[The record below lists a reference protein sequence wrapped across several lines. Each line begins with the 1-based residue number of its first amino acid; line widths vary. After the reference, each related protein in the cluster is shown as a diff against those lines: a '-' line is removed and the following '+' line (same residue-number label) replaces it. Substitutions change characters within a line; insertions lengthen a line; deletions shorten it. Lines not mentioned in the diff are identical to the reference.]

1 MKKAIVWIGIL
12 LVLFL
17 IAPSTVDAKEVPGVT
32 DTEVVIG
39 ITQPLSG
46 PAALW
51 GNTALGGKAW
61 ADYVNDQGGI
71 HGRKIK
77 VILKDDGYN
86 PARALANL
94 REMKGKIFAVN
105 QLLGTAVV
113 HTSRDFFPENK
124 IPLINA
130 YGNTRMW
137 RDYPKDRLRYV
148 FIAYPDYEDEAEF
161 LTNWA
166 FKNLG
171 SRKFAIFYQND
182 DYGKLGWSG
191 MAKALVRITSRAGL
205 GKAELVAAVPY
216 EVTERALAAHAL
228 KLKQSGADTL
238 LIYPTPTHG
247 ALILKE
253 AAKIGYRPKVMASFP
268 LGDPIMFH
276 IAKQLWEGVY
286 PAAVGHSGVPG
297 FDPEADRVFG
307 ILKKYNPKLA
317 KAGFFGLFGSV
328 SMMHL
333 VEGLKRAGRDL
344 TVERMIRGME
354 SIKNWRP
361 EGLGSPVTYGP
372 NRHHGINGSRLQK
385 AEKGKLIPITDYV
398 IYKPWF

>member
-1 MKKAIVWIGIL
+1 MKKALFWTGIL
-12 LVLFL
+12 LVFL
-17 IAPSTVDAKEVPGVT
+17 LITPWTVGAAVRGVT

-61 ADYVNDQGGI
+61 ADYVNDQGGV

-94 REMKGKIFAVN
+94 QEMKGDVFAVN

-113 HTSRDFFPENK
+113 HTCRDFFAENK

-130 YGNTRMW
+130 YGNTRMFA
-137 RDYPKDRLRYV
+137 DYPKDKLRYIFV
-148 FIAYPDYEDEAEF
+148 AYTDYEDEAEF
-161 LTNWA
+161 LTHWA

-191 MAKALVRITSRAGL
+191 VAKAIVDLG
-205 GKAELVAAVPY
+205 GKASLVTAVPY
-216 EVTERALAAHAL
+216 EVTERALGAHAL
-228 KLKQSGADTL
+228 KLKEAGADTL
-238 LIYPTPTHG
+238 LLYPTPTHG

-253 AAKIGYRPKVMASFP
+253 SAKIGYRPKVLASFP
-268 LGDPIMFH
+268 LADPIMFKV
-276 IAKQLWEGVY
+276 AGPLWEGVY
-286 PAAVGHSGVPG
+286 PAGVVHIGIPG
-297 FDPEADRVFG
+297 SDPEANRAWD
-307 ILKKYNPKLA
+307 ILIKYNPKLA
-317 KAGFFGLFGSV
+317 GAGFFGLFGAG

-344 TVERMIRGME
+344 TVEKMIRAME
-354 SIKNWRP
+354 SIKNWKA
-361 EGLGSPVTYGP
+361 EGGGAPATYGP
-372 NRHHGINGSRLQK
+372 DRHHGLNGTRLLR
-385 AEKGKLIPITDYV
+385 AEKDRVVPVTDF
-398 IYKPWF
+398 INYKPWF

>member
-1 MKKAIVWIGIL
+1 MKKAIFWSGFL
-12 LVLFL
+12 LVFFF
-17 IAPSTVDAKEVPGVT
+17 IAPTAFAASVPGVT

-39 ITQPLSG
+39 ITQPFSG

-61 ADYVNDQGGI
+61 ADYINDQGGV

-94 REMKGKIFAVN
+94 QEMKGKVFAVN

-113 HTSRDFFPENK
+113 HTCRDFFPDNK

-130 YGNTRMW
+130 YGNTRMFA
-137 RDYPKDRLRYV
+137 DYPKDKLRYIFV
-148 FIAYPDYEDEAEF
+148 AYTDYEDEAEF

-191 MAKALVRITSRAGL
+191 VAKALVDL
-205 GKAELVAAVPY
+205 GGKGQLVGAVPY
-216 EVTERALAAHAL
+216 EVTERALGAHAL
-228 KLKQSGADTL
+228 KLKESGADTL

-253 AAKIGYRPKVMASFP
+253 SAKIGYRPKVFTSFP
-268 LGDPIMFH
+268 LADPIMFKV
-276 IAKQLWEGVY
+276 AGPLWEGVY
-286 PAAVGHSGVPG
+286 PAGLVQIGLPG
-297 FDPEADRVFG
+297 FDAEADWAFD

-317 KAGFFGLFGSV
+317 QAGFFGLFGAS

-344 TVERMIRGME
+344 TVEKMIRAME
-354 SIKNWRP
+354 SIKNWKA
-361 EGLGSPVTYGP
+361 EGGGAPATYGP
-372 NRHHGINGSRLQK
+372 NRHHGLNGTRLEK
-385 AEKGKLIPITDYV
+385 AEKGKLVPVTGFV
-398 IYKPWF
+398 TYKPWF

>member
-1 MKKAIVWIGIL
+1 MKKGTFWIGIL
-12 LVLFL
+12 LVFFF
-17 IAPSTVDAKEVPGVT
+17 IAPSAFAADVPGVT
-32 DTEVVIG
+32 DTEVVVG

-61 ADYVNDQGGI
+61 ADYINDQGGV

-94 REMKGKIFAVN
+94 QEMKGEVFAVN

-113 HTSRDFFPENK
+113 HTCRDFFYNNK

-130 YGNTRMW
+130 YGNTRMFA
-137 RDYPKDRLRYV
+137 DYPKDKLHYIFV
-148 FIAYPDYEDEAEF
+148 AYTDYEDEAEF
-161 LTNWA
+161 LTKWA

-191 MAKALVRITSRAGL
+191 VAKALVDL
-205 GKAELVAAVPY
+205 GGKGQLVAAVPY
-216 EVTERALAAHAL
+216 EVTERALGAHAL

-253 AAKIGYRPKVMASFP
+253 SAKIGYRPKVFASFP
-268 LGDPIMFH
+268 LADPIMFKV
-276 IAKQLWEGVY
+276 AGPLWEGVY
-286 PAAVGHSGVPG
+286 PAGLVQIGLPG
-297 FDPEADRVFG
+297 FDAEADWAFD

-317 KAGFFGLFGSV
+317 RAGFFGLFGAS

-344 TVERMIRGME
+344 TVEKMIRGME
-354 SIKNWRP
+354 SIKNWKAP
-361 EGLGSPVTYGP
+361 GGGAPATYGP
-372 NRHHGINGSRLQK
+372 NRHHGLNGTRLEK
-385 AEKGKLIPITDYV
+385 AEKGKLVPVTGFV
-398 IYKPWF
+398 LYKPWF